1 MDIITLKKINK
12 IYGKG
17 KNQTHALHDVT
28 WTVKKGEFW
37 SIVGPSGSGK
47 STLLNLLG
55 CMDTP
60 TSGSYILDGIK
71 IDTLTEKKLSIIRNT
86 KVSFVFQQFELLKDY
101 NIYDNIELPLLC
113 RHMSAKER
121 KTIISKYMDY
131 LGISDLARKKPSQIS
146 GGQQQRTAIARAL
159 VTNADI
165 ILADEPTGALDQKTG
180 LELMDLMRKINET
193 GKTIIFVTHNNEL
206 AKMTDHCLKIIDG
219 KAEVL
224 CSPVTLTQT
233 PAFPEP

>member
-1 MDIITLKKINK
+1 MDIITLKNINK

-101 NIYDNIELPLLC
+101 NVYDNIELPLLC

-121 KTIISKYMDY
+121 KTIISEYMDY

-180 LELMDLMRKINET
+180 LELMKLLRKINET

-219 KAEVL
+219 KAEVE
-224 CSPVTLTQT
+224 SN
-233 PAFPEP
+233 